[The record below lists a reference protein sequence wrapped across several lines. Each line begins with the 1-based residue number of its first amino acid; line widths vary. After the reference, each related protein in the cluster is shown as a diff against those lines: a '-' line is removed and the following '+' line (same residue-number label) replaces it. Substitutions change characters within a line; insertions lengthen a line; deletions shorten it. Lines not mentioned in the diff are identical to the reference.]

1 MLKLFKRPF
10 CKHIKTRHVGSY
22 MDDAGPGRF
31 RARHVWKCENCGKT
45 ITGGK

>member
-10 CKHIKTRHVGSY
+10 CKHKKTRCSGAY

-31 RARHVWKCENCGKT
+31 RARYIWKCENCGKT
-45 ITGGK
+45 IAGGK